1 MGDERFPFLLSGV
14 SKEYIW
20 GGTKLIREYARPGS
34 WDTMAE
40 YWECSTHPDGI
51 SRAASGRFKGE
62 ALDVILRSHPEYIG
76 HKAVLAD
83 SRHEGS
89 LPILVKLIDATQDL
103 SIQVHPDDD
112 FAMIHEN
119 GQRGKSEFWYIL
131 ETEPDAGLIY
141 GFYRDITPDTLR
153 KALQGGTV
161 SNYVQR
167 VPVSRDDIFY
177 VEAGTVHAIC
187 AGTVLA
193 EIQESSNL
201 TYRLYD
207 YDRTDKNGLKRE
219 LHIDKAMQV
228 LDYSASPQPRQPMR
242 LIRYIPGMA
251 EEFLFRCRY
260 FEVARLLVLADT
272 DPGAG
277 HRSGPGSFEILL
289 CIDGA
294 GRLSAPGMDD
304 IAFAKGDC
312 IFIPAGSVPMKL
324 FGHGSLLK
332 IHC

>member
-1 MGDERFPFLLSGV
+1 MADRRFPFLLSGV

-20 GGTKLIREYARPGS
+20 GGTKLIREYGRQGVR
-34 WDTMAE
+34 DTMAE
-40 YWECSTHPDGI
+40 YWGCSTHPDGV
-51 SRAASGRFKGE
+51 SRSASGAFEGE
-62 ALDVILRSHPEYIG
+62 TLDVILRSHPEYIG
-76 HKAVLAD
+76 EKNVLAA
-83 SRHEGS
+83 SRLEGS

-112 FAMIHEN
+112 YAMRFEN

-131 ETEPDAGLIY
+131 EADPGAGLIY
-141 GFYRDITPDTLR
+141 GFYRDIPPETLGR
-153 KALQGGTV
+153 ALEEGTV
-161 SNYVQR
+161 LNYVQK
-167 VPVSRDDIFY
+167 VPVRRDDIFY

-207 YDRTDKNGLKRE
+207 YDRKDKDGRKRD

-228 LDYSASPQPRQPMR
+228 LDFSSSPQPRQPMR
-242 LIRYIPGMA
+242 LLRYVPGMA
-251 EEFLFRCRY
+251 EEFLYRCRY
-260 FEVARLLVLADT
+260 FETARLLVLTDT
-272 DPGAG
+272 DPGAELK
-277 HRSGPGSFEILL
+277 SGPGSFEILL
-289 CIDGA
+289 CTEGK
-294 GRLSAPGMDD
+294 GRLCAPDMED
-304 IAFAKGDC
+304 ISYAKGDC

-324 FGHGSLLK
+324 YGRSSLLR